1 MVQIPVY
8 AVLTTIVDTMLMF
21 WNYLD
26 NIILVPEFGDGIS
39 LLELFIG
46 IVCLDVILFLVFGF
60 LGWNDG
66 DDD

>member
-8 AVLTTIVDTMLMF
+8 AVLTTLVDVMLMF

-26 NIILVPEFGDGIS
+26 NIILVPEFGDGVS
-39 LLELFIG
+39 FLELFIG
-46 IVCLDVILFLVFGF
+46 IICLDVILFLVFGF

>member
-26 NIILVPEFGDGIS
+26 NIILVPEFGDGVS

-46 IVCLDVILFLVFGF
+46 IICLDVILFLVFGF

>member
-26 NIILVPEFGDGIS
+26 NIILVPEFGDGVS
-39 LLELFIG
+39 LLELFVG
-46 IVCLDVILFLVFGF
+46 IICLDVILFLVFGF

>member
-8 AVLTTIVDTMLMF
+8 AVLTTIVDVMLMF

-26 NIILVPEFGDGIS
+26 NIILVPEFGDGVS
-39 LLELFIG
+39 LLELFVG
-46 IVCLDVILFLVFGF
+46 IACLDVLLFLVFGF

-66 DDD
+66 GDD

>member
-1 MVQIPVY
+1 MIQIPLY
-8 AVLTTIVDTMLMF
+8 PVLTSLISCITSF
-21 WNYLD
+21 WLWMD
-26 NIILVPEFGDGIS
+26 NIVLVPEFGDGVT
-39 LLELFIG
+39 LLELFVG

>member
-8 AVLTTIVDTMLMF
+8 AVLTTIVDVMLMF

-26 NIILVPEFGDGIS
+26 NIILVPEFGDGVS
-39 LLELFIG
+39 LLELFVG
-46 IVCLDVILFLVFGF
+46 IACLDVILFLVFGF

-66 DDD
+66 GED

>member
-26 NIILVPEFGDGIS
+26 NIILVPEFGDGVS
-39 LLELFIG
+39 LLELFAIG
-46 IVCLDVILFLVFGF
+46 LDLIS
-60 LGWNDG
+60 
-66 DDD
+66 

>member
-8 AVLTTIVDTMLMF
+8 AVLTTLVDVMLMF

-26 NIILVPEFGDGIS
+26 NIILVPEFGDGVS

-46 IVCLDVILFLVFGF
+46 IICLDVILFLVFGF